1 MLWTSKIPS
10 LSLSSHPFS
19 KPLIKVQLALACSVV
34 LHNGFSCLLGP
45 GEITGDSMGEILL
58 LKSPGYKFSLV
69 VANTR
74 KGDVGLTCKYSWLG
88 FWIIEAHLCQ
98 ILFTDMNQIVIHV
111 SFRHISL
118 LKNSL
123 SQRRKTFY
131 KPNKILIKLFYTVYV
146 SSYHNL
152 FCLVN

>member
-34 LHNGFSCLLGP
+34 LQNGFSCLLGP

-69 VANTR
+69 MANTR
-74 KGDVGLTCKYSWLG
+74 KGDVGLTCKFRWLG
-88 FWIIEAHLCQ
+88 FCIWQLTFAMYSLQTWINL
-98 ILFTDMNQIVIHV
+98 LYMYPSD
-111 SFRHISL
+111 ISVF
-118 LKNSL
+118 LKTVFLKEEKHSIN
-123 SQRRKTFY
+123 
-131 KPNKILIKLFYTVYV
+131 IIKY
-146 SSYHNL
+146 
-152 FCLVN
+152 